1 MRVST
6 VGFLLTLFVSVSVH
20 ADVKKVDF
28 NRDVRGILADNC
40 YMCHGPDA
48 KEVQGGLRLDLR
60 EIATKEAESGEVA
73 IVPGKIADSELI
85 RRILSDDE
93 SEMMPPPDSHKK
105 LNATQKELLKSWI
118 AEGAEYKDHWAFIPP
133 RRREF
138 PKVKNAQWAVTDV
151 DKFVLAQLEAKGME
165 PSQEASRETLIRRVS
180 LDLRGFPP
188 TLEEIDGYVNDNSPN
203 AYELMVDRMIASPHF
218 GEKLARIWM
227 DLARY
232 GDTNGYHYDS
242 TRQVWMWRDW
252 VIKAYN
258 ENMPFDQFT
267 VEQLAGDLMPNA
279 TVQQKIASGFNRN
292 TRYNEEGGADP
303 EEWRVEYAKDRVRT
317 LGQVWLGMTV
327 GCAEC
332 HSHKY
337 DPISQKEFY
346 QLYAFFNSL
355 DEPGSQGHRQKYPP
369 LLEVPTEEQN
379 AKVAQLQKDVEAI
392 RKQITEQLVH
402 VKYEEPTD
410 LAEPT
415 TAAVDE
421 LWIDDAAPDGAK
433 LQGDAPGWNW
443 VNKAE
448 FAVHSGERATKRTG
462 AGLNQHFFTDAKEQ
476 LEIKDGDILFAWV
489 FIPAENPPKTIQ
501 LQFNDGTWEHRAFWG
516 ERKGYGAGE
525 AANNHHIGDLP
536 KPGQWTRLEVPA
548 KDVGLKV
555 GGKLN
560 GWAFTQFDGTVYY
573 DAAGV
578 TRTVPDNRPARS
590 LAFWTSN
597 VKKEKK
603 VPNNVK
609 DAIKVAEDKR
619 TPQHVK
625 AIRDYYFENVHAG
638 TKSTFNELRQKIK
651 VAEDGMKKAKEST
664 PFQLVSVEMAT
675 PRPAHM
681 LVRGEFDKPGEKV
694 ERETPKVFPALAED
708 SPRNRL
714 GLAKWLVTGD
724 HPMTARVTVNRY
736 WAQLFGNGIVESIG
750 DFGHLGSFPTHPDL
764 LDYLAAEFV
773 ESGWDTKH
781 VIKLMVMSKAYRQS
795 PVNHQRYDEL
805 DPQNHLLS
813 RSPRF
818 RLPAEEIRDSA
829 LQAAGLLNTKV
840 GGPPS
845 FPYQPR
851 DYYRG
856 KLGGWSWNVSPN
868 EEQYRRGMYTFWRR
882 TTPYP
887 TFVIFD
893 APDRSQCVVSRARTN
908 TPLQALVTLNDPQFV
923 EAARVFAQRVLA
935 DVPGDDDAR
944 IATAFRRAVARTPS
958 DPELAILKRLLGSE
972 RKHYQS
978 KPEDAQQL
986 VKAGSFPPA
995 KNLDAVEHA
1004 AWTAVCN
1011 AILNLD
1017 EMINR
1022 E

>member
-1 MRVST
+1 
-6 VGFLLTLFVSVSVH
+6 
-20 ADVKKVDF
+20 
-28 NRDVRGILADNC
+28 
-40 YMCHGPDA
+40 
-48 KEVQGGLRLDLR
+48 
-60 EIATKEAESGEVA
+60 
-73 IVPGKIADSELI
+73 
-85 RRILSDDE
+85 RR
-93 SEMMPPPDSHKK
+93 HK
-105 LNATQKELLKSWI
+105 L
-118 AEGAEYKDHWAFIPP
+118 
-133 RRREF
+133 
-138 PKVKNAQWAVTDV
+138 PKVANTQWQSNAIDN
-151 DKFVLAQLEAKGME
+151 FVLAQLEAKGMT
-165 PSQEASRETLIRRVS
+165 PSPEARRETLVRRAS

-188 TLEEIDGYVNDNSPN
+188 TLEEIDGYLNDESQD
-203 AYELMVDRMIASPHF
+203 AYEHMVDRMIASPHF
-218 GEKLARIWM
+218 GEKLTRIWM

-267 VEQLAGDLMPNA
+267 VEQLGGDLIPNA
-279 TVQQKIASGFNRN
+279 TTEQKIASGFNRN

-369 LLEVPTEEQN
+369 LLEVPTEEQTTRI
-379 AKVAQLQKDVEAI
+379 AELQKELETS
-392 RKQITEQLVH
+392 RQQINDELTK

-410 LAEPT
+410 LGDPDT
-415 TAAVDE
+415 VTVDE
-421 LWIDDAAPDGAK
+421 LWIDDAPPKGAV
-433 LQGDAPGWNW
+433 LAGQHSPAWNW
-443 VNKAE
+443 INKSE
-448 FAVHSGERATKRTG
+448 FAPHSGERSTKRSG
-462 AGLNQHFFTDAKEQ
+462 AGLSQHFFTAAQEQ

-489 FIPAENPPKTIQ
+489 YIDIIDSPKTIQ
-501 LQFNDGTWEHRAFWG
+501 LQFNDGSWEHRAFWG
-516 ERKGYGAGE
+516 ERKGYGLDE
-525 AANNHHIGDLP
+525 AASNHRVGDLP
-536 KPGQWTRLEVPA
+536 NPGKWSRLEVPA

-560 GWAFTQFDGTVYY
+560 GWAFSQFDGMVYY

-578 TRTVPDNRPARS
+578 TRTEPDDRPTRS
-590 LAFWTSN
+590 LAFWTTTAQQN
-597 VKKEKK
+597 KE
-603 VPNNVK
+603 VPKNIK
-609 DAIKVAEDKR
+609 DAIKIAEDKR
-619 TPQHVK
+619 TPPQVK
-625 AIRDYYFENVHAG
+625 AIRDYYFENVFAG
-638 TKSTFNELRQKIK
+638 TKKTFGSLRQQIK
-651 VAEDGMKKAKEST
+651 VAEDEIKKINESV
-664 PFQLVSVEMAT
+664 PFQLVSVELAA
-675 PRPAHM
+675 PRPTYM
-681 LVRGEFDKPGEKV
+681 LVRGEFDKLGEAV
-694 ERETPKVFPALAED
+694 EREVPQVFPALKED
-708 SPRNRL
+708 APRNRL
-714 GLAKWLVTGD
+714 GLAKWLVTGE

-750 DFGHLGSFPTHPDL
+750 DFGHLGNFPTHPDL
-764 LDYLAAEFV
+764 LDWLAMEFV

-781 VIKLMVMSKAYRQS
+781 VMKLIVMSNTYRQS
-795 PVNHQRYDEL
+795 AVNDQRYEQL
-805 DPQNHLLS
+805 DPQNHMLS
-813 RSPRF
+813 RATRF

-829 LQAAGLLNTKV
+829 LQTAGLLNMKV

-856 KLGGWSWNVSPN
+856 KLGGWSWDASPN
-868 EEQYRRGMYTFWRR
+868 EDQYRRGMYTFWRR

-923 EAARVFAQRVLA
+923 EAARVFAQRVLS
-935 DVPGDDDAR
+935 DVPGDEDAK
-944 IATAFRRAVARTPS
+944 IVAAFRRAVARIPS
-958 DPELAILKRLLGSE
+958 DPEIEVLKKLLHSE
-972 RKHYQS
+972 RKHYQA
-978 KPEDAQQL
+978 KLEDARQL
-986 VKAGSFPPA
+986 SRAGSYPIDE
-995 KNLDAVEHA
+995 KLDAVEHA